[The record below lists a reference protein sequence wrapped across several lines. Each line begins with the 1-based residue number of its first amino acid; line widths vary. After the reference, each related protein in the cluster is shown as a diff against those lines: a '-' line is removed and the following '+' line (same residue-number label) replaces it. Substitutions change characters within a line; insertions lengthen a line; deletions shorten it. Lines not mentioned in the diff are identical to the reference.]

1 MNIDRPSNLS
11 DTTSTSA
18 KSFCNEKK
26 TSGAG
31 SVNSDNDSGC
41 ALDEYTWVP
50 SGLSPEEVIDIYI
63 YMSFD
68 GFKYYILD

>member
-41 ALDEYTWVP
+41 ALDEYAWVP

-63 YMSFD
+63 YVSFH
-68 GFKYYILD
+68 GCK